1 MKFLCDRQ
9 QLQEAFGIVAGVVP
23 AKTPKPIVQNV
34 LARAEKDGLTLFA
47 TDFELSARVHLDAV
61 KVTKAGNAL
70 LPARETA
77 ALLREITDPTVS
89 FSTKDQRTTLESGG
103 GSFVLLGDDPEKFP
117 REVELKGSKSVEL
130 PAGRFVEMIQRTAF
144 AAAREETRYAI
155 NGALLECKDGTLRLV
170 ATDGR
175 RLALTYASLAGKTPA
190 VKEVVPLRALQAIL
204 RAIPEQSEETLEI
217 LFGERQ
223 VGLKLGS
230 TLLVSQLLE
239 ANFPEYEGVIPKAAD
254 TSVDLSRDLLAANL
268 RRVAILASND
278 VRMVRLNFTAS
289 TLEMAAENSSVGRA
303 EVVMEADVK
312 GAGGAV
318 SFNPDYLLDALKV
331 AERDVVRLDM
341 TDESTPV
348 KFTLGEAFTYV
359 LMPISGS

>member
-1 MKFLCDRQ
+1 
-9 QLQEAFGIVAGVVP
+9 VP

-34 LARAEKDGLTLFA
+34 LVRAEKDGLTLFA

-61 KVTKAGNAL
+61 KVSKAGSAL

-89 FSTKDQRTTLESGG
+89 FTTKDLRTTLESGG

-117 REVELKGSKSVEL
+117 REIALEGGKSVKL
-130 PAGRFVEMIQRTAF
+130 GARRFSDMAQRTMF

-155 NGALLECKDGTLRLV
+155 NGALIESRNGTLRLV

-175 RLALTYASLAGKTPA
+175 RLALTHESLPGDAPE
-190 VKEVVPLRALQAIL
+190 VKEVVPLRALQAIV
-204 RAIPEQSEETLEI
+204 RAIPEHTEETLEI

-223 VGLKLGS
+223 VGMRMGS

-239 ANFPEYEGVIPKAAD
+239 ATFPEYEAVIPKVAD
-254 TSVDLSRDLLAANL
+254 TSVDLARDLLAANL
-268 RRVAILASND
+268 RRVAILAGND
-278 VRMVRLNFTAS
+278 VRMVRFNFTAS
-289 TLEMAAENSSVGRA
+289 SLEMAAENTGVGRA
-303 EVVMEADVK
+303 EVVMDADVK

-318 SFNPDYLLDALKV
+318 SFNPDFLLDALKV